1 MVFQFLLWRKRSG
14 GRNKKFWMGAVGER
28 PVFLVRRHV
37 EKHMFDVARLVE
49 ELEALGEARD
59 MVF

>member
-1 MVFQFLLWRKRSG
+1 MAGKGPLG
-14 GRNKKFWMGAVGER
+14 
-28 PVFLVRRHV
+28 VRRHV

-49 ELEALGEARD
+49 ELEALGEACD